1 MSYKAKVSIDAN
13 GVKEERSVLFIQTLL
28 LGRTKNYIDK
38 GYKVS
43 IADVAMINR
52 GDLELVKELCDNDL
66 IYKLAGYAG
75 WNTSSNTLGTAL
87 ASLVI
92 NVHYGYT
99 KALEKHIALRVYED
113 IGYMGYARGYVID
126 NYLPQLGLN
135 YFNSGKVK
143 GEVSERVCSEIS
155 NYIKDNMSLV
165 YGKYEIED
173 CYMPWCRMFEVALKI
188 KER

>member
-1 MSYKAKVSIDAN
+1 MANPKMVVLYVCDDYKEADGIFMFNTPTLDIENAN
-13 GVKEERSVLFIQTLL
+13 ITLDYCDVLKEEKRDISGFVNRI
-28 LGRTKNYIDK
+28 KKYIDN

-52 GDLELVKELCDNDL
+52 GDLELVKGICDNNL

-92 NVHYGYT
+92 NIHYGYT

-135 YFNSGKVK
+135 YFNSGKVR
-143 GEVSERVCSEIS
+143 GEVSEKVC
-155 NYIKDNMSLV
+155 
-165 YGKYEIED
+165 
-173 CYMPWCRMFEVALKI
+173 C
-188 KER
+188 